1 MSYNSSLG
9 TIQFKDGAQLDAF
22 GRHRS
27 SVPFTIFDSQFEY
40 DLKTRHW
47 EVATTG
53 SPAGSVSHLPNE
65 SAAQLST
72 GTTNASSAVLQ
83 TREYFRYHPGRSQQV
98 ILTLVMGAA
107 ATGTTKRAGYFD
119 ANNGYFLE
127 QTPTAV
133 NIVRRSYATG
143 SMVPTAVPQ
152 ASWNLDTLDG
162 NGPSGKTLN
171 LANVQILVIDAQ
183 WLGAG
188 RVRVGFDIGGQT
200 IYAHEFT
207 HANLITTVAT
217 QTLNLPLR
225 YEISNDGT
233 GAAVTMKAICQAVIT
248 EGGAHE
254 EVGVNL
260 AYGAASTALAASGT
274 LTPILALR
282 LKPTFGT
289 KVNRGQLLP
298 LGAHIVA
305 GANPVLV
312 QVFIG
317 GSLSVT
323 GGWTSMGTTSIVER
337 HETISSYTPGES
349 IMCFHVGASG
359 GGSRSAEFGAIE
371 LHFPAAN
378 DIAGTTP
385 VPVVLAVTG
394 LGGTSACYYAMEW
407 RENKG

>member
-9 TIQFKDGAQLDAF
+9 TVQWKDGAQLDAF

-47 EVATTG
+47 ETAVTG

-83 TREYFRYHPGRSQQV
+83 TRDYFRYHPGRSQQMLIAV
-98 ILTLVMGAA
+98 VMGAA

-119 ANNGYFLE
+119 ASNGYFLE
-127 QTPTAV
+127 QTPTVV
-133 NIVRRSYATG
+133 NLVRRSYASG
-143 SMVPTAVPQ
+143 AMVPEEVPQ

-162 NGPSGKTLN
+162 NGPSGKTLD
-171 LANVQILVIDAQ
+171 LSKIQILAIDAQ
-183 WLGAG
+183 GCG
-188 RVRVGFDIGGQT
+188 RIRMGFDIGGET
-200 IYAHEFT
+200 IYAHQFT
-207 HANLITTVAT
+207 HANIITTPGH
-217 QTLNLPLR
+217 QTLNLPIR

-233 GAAVTMKAICQAVIT
+233 GAAVTMKAVCQSVLT

-254 EVGVNL
+254 EIGVNL
-260 AYGAASTALAASGT
+260 AYGATATALAASGT

-289 KVNRGQLLP
+289 KVNRGQIVP
-298 LGAHIVA
+298 LGVHIIA

-312 QVFIG
+312 QLFIG

-323 GGWTSMGTTSIVER
+323 GGWTSIGTTSIAER
-337 HETISSYTPGES
+337 HETISSYTPGEN

-359 GGSRSAEFGAIE
+359 GGSKTAEKGEVE

-378 DIAGTTP
+378 DIAGTSPTP
-385 VPVVLAVTG
+385 LVLAVTG
-394 LGGTSACYYAMEW
+394 LGGTSACYYAIEW